1 MYNYLDFNGDG
12 FLDTMAVMDD
22 YNGDG
27 IVDGTT
33 YYTDSNYD
41 GFYDQISF
49 VGDTNNDGIADAFVS
64 QCDTNGDGY
73 METTERMYDY
83 DQDGFY
89 DSHKSYQDWNYD
101 GQAEL
106 VSNEYVDKNGIHTID
121 TDLDYNGDGV
131 ADESYTEQRFDSDGD
146 GFEESSYMEMD
157 YDGDGNIDNAGYFY
171 IDAVSQEYY
180 PVDYWGAIPSNGA
193 LELDNFDPSQSD
205 PELVSGDPGQSME
218 EWEFQGDTNRC
229 ALYSQKFVIEE
240 LTGKDVPIED
250 IVDIATENGWFS
262 EDSGTASLNMTKVL
276 DAYGI
281 ENEMSFHNDIDDIK
295 KCLEDGGKVIV
306 SIDAD
311 QVWYGEDSNIFSP
324 ADSANHAV
332 EVIGIDY
339 SNPEEPMV
347 ILNDS
352 GSPNGCGEMVAMDVF
367 EDAWAAGDKQ
377 MVECYA

>member
-1 MYNYLDFNGDG
+1 MYNYFDFNGDG
-12 FLDTMAVMDD
+12 FLDTVAVMED

-27 IVDGTT
+27 IVDGIA
-33 YYTDSNYD
+33 YYTDYNYD
-41 GFYDQISF
+41 GYYEQMGSI
-49 VGDTNNDGIADAFVS
+49 GDTNNDGIVDTFVS
-64 QCDTNGDGY
+64 QYDTDGDGY
-73 METTERMYDY
+73 METTVKMYDY

-89 DSHKSYQDWNYD
+89 DSRKSYLDWNYD
-101 GQAEL
+101 GRAEL
-106 VSNEYVDKNGIHTID
+106 VSNEYIDENGIHTIETNID
-121 TDLDYNGDGV
+121 RNGDGV
-131 ADESYTEQRFDSDGD
+131 SDEIYREQRLDVDGD

-157 YDGDGNIDNAGYFY
+157 YNGDGIVDNGGYFY
-171 IDAVSQEYY
+171 IDAISQEYY
-180 PVDYWGAIPSNGA
+180 PVESWGAIPGNGV
-193 LELDNFDPSQSD
+193 LELDNYDPSQSD
-205 PELVSGDPGQSME
+205 PELVSGNPAESME
-218 EWEFQGDTNRC
+218 KWEFQGDTNRC

-240 LTGKDVPIED
+240 LTGKDISIDEVVEL
-250 IVDIATENGWFS
+250 ASENGWFS

-281 ENEMSFHNDIDDIK
+281 ENEMSFHNNVDDIK
-295 KCLEDGGKVIV
+295 ECLENGGKVIV

-311 QVWYGEDSNIFSP
+311 QVWYGEDSNLFSP

-339 SNPEEPMV
+339 SNPNEPMV

-352 GSPNGCGEMVAMDVF
+352 GSPSGCGEMVALDVF

>member
-1 MYNYLDFNGDG
+1 MYNYFDFNGDG
-12 FLDTMAVMDD
+12 FLDTMAVMED

-33 YYTDSNYD
+33 YYTDYNYD
-41 GFYDQISF
+41 GYYEQIGS
-49 VGDTNNDGIADAFVS
+49 VGDTNNDGIVDTFVS
-64 QCDTNGDGY
+64 QYDTDSDGY
-73 METTERMYDY
+73 METTEKIYDY

-89 DSHKSYQDWNYD
+89 DSRKSYQDWNYD

-106 VSNEYVDKNGIHTID
+106 VSKDFIDEKGIHIIETNID
-121 TDLDYNGDGV
+121 RNGDGV
-131 ADESYTEQRFDSDGD
+131 SDEIYREQRLDADGD

-157 YDGDGNIDNAGYFY
+157 YNGDGIIDDGGYFY
-171 IDAVSQEYY
+171 IDAISQEYY
-180 PVDYWGAIPSNGA
+180 PVESWGAIPGNGV
-193 LELDNFDPSQSD
+193 LELDNYDPSQSD
-205 PELVSGDPGQSME
+205 PEFVSGDPAESME

-240 LTGKDVPIED
+240 LTGKDIPIEE
-250 IVDIATENGWFS
+250 VVELASENGWFS

-276 DAYGI
+276 DAYGV
-281 ENEMSFHNDIDDIK
+281 ENEMSFHNDVDDIK
-295 KCLEDGGKVIV
+295 ECLENGGKVIV
-306 SIDAD
+306 SLDAD
-311 QVWYGEDSNIFSP
+311 QVWYGEDGNLFSP

-339 SNPEEPMV
+339 SNPNAPMV

-352 GSPNGCGEMVAMDVF
+352 GSPKGCGEMVALDVF

>member
-1 MYNYLDFNGDG
+1 MYNYFDFNGDG
-12 FLDTMAVMDD
+12 FLDTIAIMED

-27 IVDGTT
+27 IVDGITH
-33 YYTDSNYD
+33 YTDYNYD
-41 GFYDQISF
+41 GYYEQMGS
-49 VGDTNNDGIADAFVS
+49 VGDTNNDGIVDTFIS
-64 QCDTNGDGY
+64 QYDQDGDGY
-73 METTERMYDY
+73 METTEKMYDY

-89 DSHKSYQDWNYD
+89 DSRKFYQDWNYD

-106 VSNEYVDKNGIHTID
+106 VSNDFIDKNGIHTIETNID
-121 TDLDYNGDGV
+121 RNGDGV
-131 ADESYTEQRFDSDGD
+131 SDEIYREKRLDADRD

-157 YDGDGNIDNAGYFY
+157 YNGDGIIDNDGYFY
-171 IDAVSQEYY
+171 IDAISQEYY
-180 PVDYWGAIPSNGA
+180 PVESWGALPGNGV
-193 LELDNFDPSQSD
+193 LELDNYDPSQSN
-205 PELVSGDPGQSME
+205 PELISGNPAESMG

-240 LTGKDVPIED
+240 LTGKDIPIEE
-250 IVDIATENGWFS
+250 VVELASENGWFS
-262 EDSGTASLNMTKVL
+262 EDSGTASLNMTKIL
-276 DAYGI
+276 DAYGV
-281 ENEMSFHNDIDDIK
+281 ENKMSFHNNVDDIK
-295 KCLEDGGKVIV
+295 ECLENGGKVIV

-311 QVWYGEDSNIFSP
+311 QVWYGEDSNLFSP

-339 SNPEEPMV
+339 SNPNEPMV

-352 GSPNGCGEMVAMDVF
+352 GSPRGCGEMVALEVF